1 MSSLPKD
8 HDDIDA
14 SKAPLMDHI
23 IELRSRLI
31 KALLASVSTAQAE
44 RFAHHVLQL
53 KTSEEIRSY
62 LNSRLH
68 EVSSA
73 LEVLGSA

>member
-1 MSSLPKD
+1 MSHEDLE
-8 HDDIDA
+8 A
-14 SKAPLMDHI
+14 TKAPLMEHL

-53 KTSEEIRSY
+53 KTSEEIRSD